1 MEGKVVGPKAAERL
15 VRIPSSFSIE
25 EGEQLVLGRT
35 LAGARTYL
43 AVRGGW
49 RTRPHLGS
57 RSSEQ
62 CHPGRR
68 SAPRRPGNHSD
79 SPPKRLDLEYHRPRS
94 RFASSM
100 VPTPGDDTRFD
111 DSFWTDRRF
120 RVGSQSNR
128 MGLRLEG
135 DPVSTVGAA
144 ERLSAPVAP
153 GAVQLAGGH
162 LIILGVACGT
172 MGGYPHIAHVIS
184 ADLHRLGQ
192 LKPGDLLGFRRVT
205 LDEARLLDK
214 EARTRCKVRTS
225 RLALIARDADF
236 PA

>member
-1 MEGKVVGPKAAERL
+1 M
-15 VRIPSSFSIE
+15 
-25 EGEQLVLGRT
+25 
-35 LAGARTYL
+35 
-43 AVRGGW
+43 
-49 RTRPHLGS
+49 HLGS
-57 RSSEQ
+57 RSSELAIRVGDLLLAEPGTIPTR
-62 CHPGRR
+62 HP
-68 SAPRRPGNHSD
+68 SD
-79 SPPKRLDLEYHRPRS
+79 SIGVSATAEPIRIIDGPDARR
-94 RFASSM
+94 
-100 VPTPGDDTRFD
+100 DTRFE

-135 DPVSTVGAA
+135 DPVKTVGAA

-192 LKPGDLLGFRRVT
+192 LKPGDLLGFQRVT

-214 EARTRCKVRTS
+214 EAWTRCQARTK
-225 RLALIARDADF
+225 RFALIARDA
-236 PA
+236 